1 LVFLC
6 SVILG
11 ALVPSITR
19 ADAITQTDSI
29 PLTATDFGQTSPTDL
44 VIQQFNTEQGTR
56 VLDGVDVT
64 VHALIQNNFGMT
76 FVTPATITE
85 SVATNNP
92 SSPGP
97 TVTIEQPNGTTP
109 LLTVQSPNDPAFLTR
124 TVTYG
129 GSPGQTLPQHFGSD
143 LPTTS
148 PNYLAPAISQ
158 QTASLTLTDAA
169 DLAKFTGTSAINL
182 PVVASAIDKA
192 TISSGNGTTQ
202 FTTDA
207 SATVTITY
215 QYHEVGPQTLQ
226 TVPEA
231 GSLAL
236 WGLGL
241 LAGARIVRRYRR
253 HHGPGIEGSPR
264 S

>member
-1 LVFLC
+1 LVLLC
-6 SVILG
+6 PVTLG
-11 ALVPSITR
+11 ALAPSIAR
-19 ADAITQTDSI
+19 ADAITQTSSI
-29 PLTATDFGQTSPTDL
+29 PLTATNFGLTTPTNL
-44 VIQQFNTEQGTR
+44 TIQQFNTQQGTR
-56 VLDGVDVT
+56 VLDEVDVT

-76 FVTPATITE
+76 FVTPATIKET
-85 SVATNNP
+85 VGTGNP

-97 TVTIEQPNGTTP
+97 TVTIEQPDGKTP
-109 LLTVQSPNDPAFLTR
+109 LLTVQSPNDPSFLTR

-148 PNYLAPAISQ
+148 PFYLAPAISQ
-158 QTASLTLTDAA
+158 QTASLNLTDAA
-169 DLAKFTGTSAINL
+169 NLAKFAGTGSINL

-202 FTTDA
+202 FTTQ
-207 SATVTITY
+207 ATADVTITY
-215 QYHEVGPQTLQ
+215 KFHDVGPQTLQ
-226 TVPEA
+226 PVPEA

-241 LAGARIVRRYRR
+241 LAGSGLVHRYRR
-253 HHGPGIEGSPR
+253 LGSE
-264 S
+264 SAETA